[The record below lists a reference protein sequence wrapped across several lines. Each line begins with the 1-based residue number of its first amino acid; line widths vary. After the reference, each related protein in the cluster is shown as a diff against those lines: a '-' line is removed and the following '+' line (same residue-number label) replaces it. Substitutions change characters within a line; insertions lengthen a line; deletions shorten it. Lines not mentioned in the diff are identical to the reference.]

1 MKIVFFGTPQFAVPS
16 LVSLLQH
23 PDIEVVAV
31 VTQPDKKRGRGNKIL
46 PSAVKKVALE
56 HNLPIWQPTR
66 IKKDQETLD
75 KLQATSADAFVVV
88 AYGQILSTAILQM
101 PKLGCI
107 NVHGSLLPEYR
118 GAAPIQWS
126 IYNGDTE
133 TGITTMLM
141 DEGMDTGDILLKA
154 KTPIGILDDAHQL
167 ASQLATQGAD
177 LLIATLFKLQQGA
190 IKPIPQDDSLATY
203 ARLIA
208 KSDYLIDWSFKALT
222 IHNQVRGFFPNCTA
236 QLENKKLKIMATVPV
251 AEAYLDQLPAEYA
264 ILAKQWSDLATLTG
278 KPGELVKNIK
288 NLGPLVQTGSGLLLL
303 TQVQLAGKRPQSGWD
318 FVNGMRL
325 AVGTKIDNGV

>member
-56 HNLPIWQPTR
+56 QNLPIWQPKR

-203 ARLIA
+203 ARLIT

-251 AEAYLDQLPAEYA
+251 AEAYLDQLPAEYG
-264 ILAKQWSDLATLTG
+264 ILAKQWSDLVTLTG